1 MSFKPGSCIGID
13 LGTSTTSAAVL
24 KHGRYE
30 ILFLKSDSL
39 NFDSVVTY
47 NESSRSVG
55 IERKV
60 SKNRSSATVYEVKRL
75 LGRKFKDIQ
84 KELQHSRWS
93 YEVRE
98 GESGNA
104 EINLLIGPPNKCI
117 SRIITPE
124 QVSADILSY
133 IREFALKYLDTNDI
147 ESCVITCPVQF
158 STEQRRATLSAGY
171 LAGFTNVQ
179 LVA

>member
-1 MSFKPGSCIGID
+1 M
-13 LGTSTTSAAVL
+13 
-24 KHGRYE
+24 
-30 ILFLKSDSL
+30 
-39 NFDSVVTY
+39 
-47 NESSRSVG
+47 
-55 IERKV
+55 
-60 SKNRSSATVYEVKRL
+60 KRL

-179 LVA
+179 LVAEPTAAAIAFAEKFDRTAQEKGITVSMTLEEEPLMLLLSIVMGIHTE